1 MELLH
6 SNVNDMNVKN
16 IIAVSNR
23 PKVHEK
29 GTDQMWTDPYIS
41 KNLLEIHL
49 NPEINLA
56 SRKPDSIQASLDWI
70 LEDLPKSKLHILDLG
85 CGPGL
90 YAEELT
96 KRGHKVTGIDFSE
109 NSICYAKGQAEIKGY
124 DIDYIYQ
131 NYLGINY
138 ENHFDLVILIYT
150 DFCILL
156 PEEQKLLLAK
166 IKKALKPGGVFA
178 FDFNNERNLDQK
190 IGAKSW
196 EAAEQ
201 GFWSP
206 ESYICLSEP
215 FHYAESK
222 VLLFQHTL
230 IQDNMNPKVY
240 RFWTHYFS
248 MSEIKTLLDKSGFK
262 ILKSS
267 DKVLPEGDC
276 WLGDN
281 ISFVI
286 AGSKV

>member
-6 SNVNDMNVKN
+6 SNVIDMNINN
-16 IIAVSNR
+16 IITTSNR

-56 SRKPDSIQASLDWI
+56 SRKPDSIQATLNWI
-70 LEDLPKSKLHILDLG
+70 LDYSSGSGLDVLDLG
-85 CGPGL
+85 CGPGI
-90 YAEELT
+90 YAEELHI
-96 KRGHKVTGIDFSE
+96 RGHKITGIDFSE
-109 NSICYAKGQAEIKGY
+109 NSIRYAKEQAKIKEF
-124 DIDYIYQ
+124 DIDYICQ
-131 NYLGINY
+131 NYLEIEY
-138 ENHFDLVILIYT
+138 ENQFDLVILIYT

-156 PEEQKLLLAK
+156 PAEQELLLSK
-166 IKKALKPGGVFA
+166 IKKALKSGGVFA

-190 IGAKSW
+190 IGVKNW
-196 EAAEQ
+196 ETAQQ

-206 ESYICLSEP
+206 EPYLCLSEP
-215 FHYAESK
+215 FHYPEK
-222 VLLFQHTL
+222 QVLLFQHIL
-230 IQDNMNPKVY
+230 IQENTMPKTF
-240 RFWTHYFS
+240 RFWTHYFT
-248 MSEIKTLLDKSGFK
+248 MNDIEKMLHDNGFK

-267 DKVLPEGDC
+267 DKVLPEGGC

-286 AGSKV
+286 TG